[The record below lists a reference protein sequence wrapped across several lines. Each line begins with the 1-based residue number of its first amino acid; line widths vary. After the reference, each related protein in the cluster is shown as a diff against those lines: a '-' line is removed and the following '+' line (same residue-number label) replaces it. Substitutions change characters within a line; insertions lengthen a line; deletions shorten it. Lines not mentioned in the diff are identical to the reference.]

1 MKSDTSFTP
10 RPEFVPAPWNLT
22 GRGYVFVYN
31 FSKEFVRKQGMILKH
46 LQPHFKGGL
55 GTVMLVDYT
64 SSNCGPYHELL
75 FIPGKFVY
83 QVRNLHSISRIF
95 VSSISS
101 VINGQRNWGIPKDQA
116 EFLVEEDKDGSEIWR
131 VRFRGIEIFQARLET
146 GVIPFPFHSALGP
159 HTLMQSFD
167 KHVYFTRLSAR
178 GWGRRATLSEV
189 RGDGQYFPDL
199 SQQKP
204 LLGINLTQFHMTFH
218 EAIVMPESASP
229 PEDKA

>member
-1 MKSDTSFTP
+1 MKSDGYGSSSSAS
-10 RPEFVPAPWNLT
+10 RPEFIPAPWNLT

-31 FSKEFVRKQGMILKH
+31 FSEEFVRKQGMILTH

-64 SSNCGPYHELL
+64 SSNCGPHHELL
-75 FIPGKFVY
+75 FIPGKFEY
-83 QVRNLHSISRIF
+83 HGKNLHSISRIF

-116 EFLVEEDKDGSEIWR
+116 EFQVEQDKDGSEIWR
-131 VRFRGIEIFQARLET
+131 VRFKGIEIFRARIQS
-146 GVIPFPFHSALGP
+146 GMIPFPIHSAVAP
-159 HTLMQSFD
+159 STLMQSWE

-178 GWGRRATLSEV
+178 GWGRRARLAEV

-199 SQQKP
+199 STQKP
-204 LLGINLTQFHMTFH
+204 WLGVRITNFRMTFH
-218 EAIVMPESASP
+218 EPLIIPEAAP
-229 PEDKA
+229 